1 MVTLNHALWMC
12 TNANDVTDYVIDKH
26 MVGGM
31 IYFDEHMA
39 MTSPFMAHGN
49 DLTFY
54 GTLKGLKLCRVALHI
69 HIPPSSIQLDK

>member
-39 MTSPFMAHGN
+39 MMTSPFMA
-49 DLTFY
+49 
-54 GTLKGLKLCRVALHI
+54 
-69 HIPPSSIQLDK
+69 P